1 MPTHRWASADDVPA
15 IAALM
20 ARAIDTLQAEVLTPE
35 QVAASRLVMGLDRR
49 LIEDGTYLLAE
60 EDGILVGCG
69 GWSARATLFGGDA
82 GVVPREPRLL
92 DPASEAAR
100 IRAMYTDPAHVR
112 RGIGRAILSACE
124 DAARAAGFGR
134 AELMATLAGVP
145 LYRACGYEPIEAVEA
160 DAEGVRVP
168 MVRMGRGL
176 AGQPA
181 SAQAQAPERPSATV
195 LRRLR

>member
-1 MPTHRWASADDVPA
+1 MPTFRWATADDVPA

-20 ARAIDTLQAEVLTPE
+20 ARAIDVLQADVLTPE

-60 EDGILVGCG
+60 EDGWLVGCG

-92 DPASEAAR
+92 DPACEAAR
-100 IRAMYTDPAHVR
+100 IRAMYTDPAQVR
-112 RGIGRAILSACE
+112 RGIGRAILTACE
-124 DAARAAGFGR
+124 DAAVDAGFAG

-145 LYRACGYEPIEAVEA
+145 LYRACGYEAQESVAT
-160 DAEGVRVP
+160 DAGGVVVP
-168 MVRMGRGL
+168 MVRMAKGL
-176 AGQPA
+176 LPY
-181 SAQAQAPERPSATV
+181 QAARNVPTTVREAP
-195 LRRLR
+195 